1 MIKVTC
7 GIIIVD
13 SKILAVQHGPNSSL
27 PMKWEFPGG
36 KMKRDETAEQCI
48 IRELQEELL
57 IYIEPKS
64 KLNSVEFEYP
74 GRQIELIPFV
84 CSIISGELTLTEHIA
99 EKWFYL
105 DEWQSFDWAEADRK
119 LIMENYEQLT
129 QITRCF
135 YRTK

>member
-99 EKWFYL
+99 EEWFYL

-129 QITRCF
+129 QITRCC